1 VAKGTEKP
9 CGKEHYSFED
19 AVTHTYMSLVD
30 GDKGQLPEP
39 FWGTRGGNIGNI
51 GKVIGWQ
58 SADGRK
64 RWRLDYD
71 PTKGVHIN
79 EEDFTLT
86 PPKKICHPVKIS
98 EALMRTYI
106 NKWTSRYDKPQH
118 VIDAEEEL
126 LRQVREG
133 YR

>member
-1 VAKGTEKP
+1 MAKELEKP
-9 CGKEHYSFED
+9 CGAEHFSFEE
-19 AVTHTYMSLVD
+19 AVTHTYMSLVG
-30 GDKGQLPEP
+30 GDKAQLPEP

-51 GKVIGWQ
+51 GKVIGWK
-58 SADGRK
+58 SADGKK

-71 PTKGVHIN
+71 PAKGVHIN
-79 EEDFTLT
+79 EEDFTMT
-86 PPKKICHPVKIS
+86 PPKKICHFVKIS
-98 EALMRTYI
+98 EALARTYI
-106 NKWTSRYDKPQH
+106 NKWTSRYDKPQY